1 MIIGI
6 DCGNSYV
13 KIGFFEGGE
22 LKNILKF
29 PSIDIQKFRIP
40 SELKK
45 LEIEFIAIASVSHS
59 VSKRIEEIFS
69 SFLKKEILKIKPQD
83 CNIPLNIKN
92 KETVGVDRVLNC
104 KAASVLYEKPCI
116 VVDIGTAITID
127 IVNKKGDFAGGVI
140 LPGPELWIKSLKTT
154 SLIKSPSLLKKNI
167 LIGKK
172 TDECITSG
180 INNGISGAIENI
192 VEKLKK
198 SYKNPVVILTGG
210 WCDYYSKK
218 IKIKKRIRK
227 YLTLEGINIVVNEKW
242 KKNL

>member
-13 KIGFFEGGE
+13 KVGFFEEGK
-22 LKNILKF
+22 LKNIIKL
-29 PSIDIQKFRIP
+29 PSVDIQNFRIP

-45 LEIEFIAIASVSHS
+45 LKIEIIAVASVSPS
-59 VSKRIEEIFS
+59 VSKKIEELFS
-69 SFLKKEILKIKPQD
+69 SLKKEILKIKPQD

-92 KETVGVDRVLNC
+92 KKCVGIDRVLNC
-104 KAASVLYEKPCI
+104 KAAFSIYKRPCI
-116 VVDIGTAITID
+116 VIDIGTAITID
-127 IVNKKGDFAGGVI
+127 VVDKKGNFTGGVI
-140 LPGPELWIKSLKTT
+140 LPGPELWIKSLETT
-154 SLIKSPSLLKKNI
+154 SLINSPSLLKKNI
-167 LIGKK
+167 LVGKN

-192 VEKLKK
+192 VKKLKK
-198 SYKNPVVILTGG
+198 FYKNSVVILTGG

-227 YLTLEGINIVVNEKW
+227 YLTLEGINIVVNERW

>member
-6 DCGNSYV
+6 DCGNLYV
-13 KIGFFEGGE
+13 KVGFFEEGK
-22 LKNILKF
+22 LKNILKL
-29 PSIDIQKFRIP
+29 PSNDIQNFRIP

-45 LEIEFIAIASVSHS
+45 LKIEVIAVASVSPS
-59 VSKRIEEIFS
+59 VSKKIEKIFS
-69 SFLKKEILKIKPQD
+69 SFFKKEIFKITPVN
-83 CNIPLNIKN
+83 CNLHLDIKN
-92 KETVGVDRVLNC
+92 KKSVGVDRVLNC
-104 KAASVLYEKPCI
+104 KAAFSIYKRPCI
-116 VVDIGTAITID
+116 VIDIGTAITID
-127 IVNKKGDFAGGVI
+127 VVDKKGNFTGGVI
-140 LPGPELWIKSLKTT
+140 LPGPELWIKSLETT
-154 SLIKSPSLLKKNI
+154 SLINSPSLLKKNI
-167 LIGKK
+167 LVGKN

-198 SYKNPVVILTGG
+198 FYKNSVVILTGG

-227 YLTLEGINIVVNEKW
+227 YLTLEGINIVVNERW

>member
-6 DCGNSYV
+6 DCGNSYI
-13 KIGFFEGGE
+13 KIGFFEEGK
-22 LKNILKF
+22 LKNLLKF
-29 PSIDIQKFRIP
+29 PSVDIQKFKIP

-45 LEIEFIAIASVSHS
+45 LEIEFVAIASVSPS
-59 VSKRIEEIFS
+59 ASKKIEESFS
-69 SFLKKEILKIKPQD
+69 PLKKEILKIKPQD
-83 CNIPLNIKN
+83 CNIPLNIEN
-92 KETVGVDRVLNC
+92 KKTVGVDRVLNC
-104 KAASVLYEKPCI
+104 KAAFSIFKKPCI
-116 VVDIGTAITID
+116 IIDIGTAITID
-127 IVNKKGDFAGGVI
+127 VVNKKGNFAGGVI

-167 LIGKK
+167 LVGKN
-172 TDECITSG
+172 TNECITSG
-180 INNGISGAIENI
+180 INNGIPGAIENI

-198 SYKNPVVILTGG
+198 FYKNPVVILTGG

>member
-13 KIGFFEGGE
+13 KVGFFEGE
-22 LKNILKF
+22 KLKNILKF
-29 PSIDIQKFRIP
+29 PSVDIKKFRIP
-40 SELKK
+40 PELKK
-45 LEIEFIAIASVSHS
+45 LEIEFIAIASVSPS
-59 VSKRIEEIFS
+59 VSERVEKFFS
-69 SFLKKEILKIKPQD
+69 SFFKKEILKIKPQD

-92 KETVGVDRVLNC
+92 KKTVGVDRVLNC
-104 KAASVLYEKPCI
+104 KAASVFYEKPCI
-116 VVDIGTAITID
+116 VIDIGTAITID
-127 IVNKKGDFAGGVI
+127 IVDKKGNFAGGVI
-140 LPGPELWIKSLKTT
+140 LPGPELWIKSFRTT

-167 LIGKK
+167 LVGKN

-180 INNGISGAIENI
+180 INNGIPGAIENI
-192 VEKLKK
+192 VKK
-198 SYKNPVVILTGG
+198 FKKFYKNPVVILTGG

-242 KKNL
+242 KRNL